1 MLLSPIAA
9 WIVGATYH
17 SVGSRAA
24 TRKTTSAAINTTT
37 TATNNDET

>member
-37 TATNNDET
+37 ATNNDET